1 MLIIFGALKI
11 ELSGI
16 IKYAAARKI
25 FRKNSTVIYKGK
37 IDGTTTVIAVTG
49 MGKDR
54 ALAAAD
60 IVSGISEI
68 KKAETKKVLITG
80 FCGAACRDLKA
91 GDTVVYTN
99 VKNLTA
105 DRVTGAGGY
114 TLHYP
119 DGLLEHNNL
128 KTAVCGCTDN
138 VITAPDEKTGLSKK
152 YNVDVIDIETYSLI
166 KAIKEKYPLYTP
178 VYCIRTVSDDCETEI
193 PDYFKNDKGSGM
205 LINLFRSII
214 LSFFS
219 IRELNKNISS
229 YRNIKIARKS
239 LNSNLPVFARELI

>member
-16 IKYAAARKI
+16 IRYAAARRI
-25 FRKNSTVIYKGK
+25 YRKNSTSIYRGS
-37 IDGTTTVIAVTG
+37 ISGYPAVIAVTG

-60 IVSGISEI
+60 IVLGISEV
-68 KKAETKKVLITG
+68 KMAETKKVLITG
-80 FCGAACRDLKA
+80 FCGAAVRALRA
-91 GDTVVYTN
+91 GDTVACRK
-99 VKNLTA
+99 VKNLTD
-105 DRVTGAGGY
+105 DRVAGPGGY
-114 TLHYP
+114 TLQYP
-119 DGLLEHNNL
+119 DGLLEHDNL

-138 VITAPDEKTGLSKK
+138 VITTPEEKAGLSKK
-152 YNVDVIDIETYSLI
+152 YDVDVIDIESYWII
-166 KAIKEKYPLYTP
+166 KAIKEKCTLDIP
-178 VYCIRTVSDDCETEI
+178 VYCIRTVSDDCKTGI
-193 PDYFKNDKGSGM
+193 PDYFKNDTGSGM

-219 IRELNKNISS
+219 IRELNENISS

-239 LNSNLPVFARELI
+239 LNSNLPVFVRELI